1 MHCWGRTTQ
10 ADMTLHRVDGRGEE
24 RARLDDQNTLKDDH
38 NKVTCTPLLACS
50 SLITR
55 QSVSREVGGVV
66 SWVGLTRVSLPVQG
80 LQAADIVLE
89 HLLGPPGVSHGL
101 PWRPGLHS
109 QGGRGQG
116 PHNCGP
122 PSEDISV
129 RVRTSK
135 ELTCNKQWKEEL
147 GGITASDKWL
157 NYTPPELMRGS
168 KYLHSYC
175 QGGVIL

>member
-1 MHCWGRTTQ
+1 
-10 ADMTLHRVDGRGEE
+10 MTLHRVDGRGEE
-24 RARLDDQNTLKDDH
+24 RARLDDQNTLKDHH

-101 PWRPGLHS
+101 P
-109 QGGRGQG
+109 
-116 PHNCGP
+116 
-122 PSEDISV
+122 
-129 RVRTSK
+129 
-135 ELTCNKQWKEEL
+135 
-147 GGITASDKWL
+147 
-157 NYTPPELMRGS
+157 
-168 KYLHSYC
+168 
-175 QGGVIL
+175 